1 MVGVPDSLM
10 LVLVLV
16 RGLVVVQVTSGSSEI
31 MAGKYNE
38 YEDKGGTAVLPCSP
52 ALLIISVLR
61 SSAWLLQCGGAC
73 ESGCGSAAQT
83 SRHN

>member
-1 MVGVPDSLM
+1 M
-10 LVLVLV
+10 
-16 RGLVVVQVTSGSSEI
+16 QVTSGSSEI

-38 YEDKGGTAVLPCSP
+38 YEDKGGTAVLPCSPALQSRP

-83 SRHN
+83 SSHN

>member
-31 MAGKYNE
+31 MAGNSNE
-38 YEDKGGTAVLPCSP
+38 YEDKGGTAVLPCP
-52 ALLIISVLR
+52 AHNFCPAFLCL
-61 SSAWLLQCGGAC
+61 
-73 ESGCGSAAQT
+73 AAAVWWCL
-83 SRHN
+83 

>member
-1 MVGVPDSLM
+1 M

-52 ALLIISVLR
+52 PLPCS
-61 SSAWLLQCGGAC
+61 
-73 ESGCGSAAQT
+73 
-83 SRHN
+83 

>member
-31 MAGKYNE
+31 MAGNSNE

-52 ALLIISVLR
+52 ALPCS
-61 SSAWLLQCGGAC
+61 
-73 ESGCGSAAQT
+73 
-83 SRHN
+83 

>member
-1 MVGVPDSLM
+1 M

-31 MAGKYNE
+31 MAGNSNE
-38 YEDKGGTAVLPCSP
+38 YEDKGGIAVLPCSP
-52 ALLIISVLR
+52 ALQSPTALLIISVLR